1 MREPILNYEVEYRIK
16 DNHFGR
22 WITNK
27 PTAQE
32 YANYNALRSN
42 ARKFNGL
49 DEIDID
55 WDKHLIEVS
64 RIETKETRKVY
75 NFEDLEEVEQDE

>member
-1 MREPILNYEVEYRIK
+1 MDV
-16 DNHFGR
+16 GS
-22 WITNK
+22 NK

-42 ARKFNGL
+42 ARKFDGL
-49 DEIDID
+49 QEIDID

-75 NFEDLEEVEQDE
+75 NFEDLEEVEDD